1 MNYVLNDND
10 NNNNNNNNNSN
21 NNNNNIMIIIIT
33 LITNQMFDVHLP
45 ILNRWNIIEVPH
57 YLVIFSYKSKI
68 GLHN

>member
-10 NNNNNNNNNSN
+10 NNNNNNNSN
-21 NNNNNIMIIIIT
+21 DNNNIMIIIIT
-33 LITNQMFDVHLP
+33 LIKNQMFDVHLP

-57 YLVIFSYKSKI
+57 YLVIFSNKSKI